1 MLKEKL
7 KDFFSSEELSAEL
20 LECQTS
26 KEAIKLLSEHGID
39 VTDEEMKILKDYID
53 KFVENG
59 GKLSEKELDQISG
72 GWSVSGIVS
81 SPLRVFCETIGA
93 IMYAPGEGLERAAL
107 RSQYR
112 LYEMRNEYNIKK

>member
-7 KDFFSSEELSAEL
+7 KEFFASEELSTKL
-20 LECQTS
+20 LECQTPQEV
-26 KEAIKLLSEHGID
+26 KQLLSENGID
-39 VTDEEMKILKDYID
+39 ITDEEIKILKDYID
-53 KFVENG
+53 KFVEKG
-59 GKLSEKELDQISG
+59 GQLSEDELNEISG
-72 GWSVSGIVS
+72 GWSVSGMVS

-112 LYEMRNEYNIKK
+112 LREMRNEYNISK